1 METCASFFSCRRTK
15 GILDKLSQPETQLT
29 AGAIAAFQV
38 HNMHHFMLGLSTLYK
53 TNVSAVL
60 VRAVERAQYRT
71 HPTTVHKLTPPVER
85 LRLVPG
91 RYEVA
96 QQ

>member
-1 METCASFFSCRRTK
+1 MTLACCAKFCLWTSR
-15 GILDKLSQPETQLT
+15 QPYPCVMNGSMNT
-29 AGAIAAFQV
+29 F
-38 HNMHHFMLGLSTLYK
+38 YK

-71 HPTTVHKLTPPVER
+71 HPTTLHKLTPPVER